1 VTPEELLPYPPD
13 DPASLEAL
21 ARRCEVASR
30 QLDSVRADLLL
41 DRVRL
46 GGAWRGPAARACTG
60 ELAAAAGLVGSGV
73 PLLHRGA
80 TLLHGQAGAVEEARA
95 EIDGLR
101 RRYADLAATAR
112 PDRASEP
119 GVAVLA
125 VLRRH
130 EDVLEEVQ
138 RRAAVTGRALG
149 QLAADLAPS
158 CGAAVDGVADPAV
171 VALAARLPLL
181 AAGRRSAGVLGGPPP
196 AGAPAAEVQ
205 AWWGSLTDV
214 ERDRAVHDMPGR
226 VGALAGLPVAVRSA
240 ANERRLAL
248 DVVALERQARSA
260 MLDPA
265 DRDWLATCR
274 LVAAELARVRAG
286 RDPIGGRHLAAS
298 LLVFAPRAYGGQGR
312 VALAVGDLD
321 TADDVAFVVPGL
333 GSDVHRTLGALTDDA
348 VRLTAAARQA
358 SPAATVATV
367 AWMGYDA
374 PGLLGVPVDR
384 AASAGAALLG
394 RDVAGVRTARPVPPH
409 VTLVGHSYGS
419 ATVGL
424 GLRAHLVDA
433 DDVVLLGSPGA
444 DAMRAGAL
452 GVPHDHVFV
461 GADSRDPVSYLGWF
475 GPDPATPAF
484 GAVRFE
490 AEDPTRDPW
499 RPDFADHGKYLDA
512 HTESLA
518 NTARV
523 VAGRY
528 DEVVRA
534 PYRHDLPFLPHAL
547 GGIVEDPESYRA
559 PTTVP

>member
-1 VTPEELLPYPPD
+1 MTPEELLPYPPD
-13 DPASLEAL
+13 DPVSLEAL
-21 ARRCEVASR
+21 AGRWEVASQ

-46 GGAWRGPAARACTG
+46 AGAWRGPAAHACTD
-60 ELAAAAGLVGSGV
+60 ELAGAAVLAVSV
-73 PLLHRGA
+73 VEPLHRGA
-80 TLLHGQAGAVEEARA
+80 TLLRSQAGAVEEARA

-101 RRYADLAATAR
+101 RRYAGLVATAR
-112 PDRASEP
+112 PERLSEP
-119 GVAVLA
+119 DTTVLA
-125 VLRRH
+125 ILRRH

-149 QLAADLAPS
+149 DLAAELAQS
-158 CGAAVDGVADPAV
+158 GRATAGGVADPAV
-171 VALAARLPLL
+171 VALAAWLPLL
-181 AAGRRSAGVLGGPPP
+181 AASRRSAGALGGPPP
-196 AGAPAAEVQ
+196 AGAPADQVR
-205 AWWGSLTDV
+205 AWWGSLVDV

-226 VGALAGLPVAVRSA
+226 LGALAGLPVMVRSA
-240 ANERRLAL
+240 ANERRLAI
-248 DVVALERQARSA
+248 DVAALERRSA
-260 MLDPA
+260 PLGVA

-286 RDPIGGRHLAAS
+286 RDPVSGRHLVAS

-348 VRLTAAARQA
+348 VRVTAAAREA

-374 PGLLGVPVDR
+374 PGWLGVPVDR
-384 AASAGAALLG
+384 AARAGAALLG
-394 RDVAGVRTARPVPPH
+394 RDVAGVRAARAVPPH

-424 GLRAHLVDA
+424 GLREHLVSA

-444 DAMRAGAL
+444 DAVRAGAL
-452 GVPHDHVFV
+452 GVPDGHVYV

-490 AEDPTRDPW
+490 AEDSTRDPW
-499 RPDFADHGKYLDA
+499 RPDLADHGKYLDA

-528 DEVVRA
+528 DEVLPA

-547 GGIVEDPESYRA
+547 GGIVEDPESYRT
-559 PTTVP
+559 PTTMP

>member
-13 DPASLEAL
+13 DPAWLQVL
-21 ARRCEVASR
+21 AQRCEMASR
-30 QLDSVRADLLL
+30 RLDVVRADLLL

-46 GGAWRGPAARACTG
+46 AGAWRGLAARTCTD
-60 ELAAAAGLVGSGV
+60 ELAAAAVLAVSGV
-73 PLLHRGA
+73 EPVHRGA
-80 TLLHGQAGAVEEARA
+80 LLLRGQVGAVEAARA

-101 RRYADLAATAR
+101 RRYAGLGATAR
-112 PDRASEP
+112 PERAAEP
-119 GVAVLA
+119 DADVLA

-130 EDVLEEVQ
+130 QGVLEEVQ
-138 RRAAVTGRALG
+138 QRAAVTGRALAD
-149 QLAADLAPS
+149 LAADLAPPAGVTAS
-158 CGAAVDGVADPAV
+158 GAADPSV
-171 VALAARLPLL
+171 VTLAARLPLL
-181 AAGRRSAGVLGGPPP
+181 AASRRSAGVLAGPP
-196 AGAPAAEVQ
+196 AVGAAADEVH
-205 AWWGSLTDV
+205 AWWDLLTDV

-226 VGALAGLPVAVRSA
+226 VGALAGLPVGVRSA

-248 DVVALERQARSA
+248 DLAALERRARTA
-260 MLDPA
+260 ALDAA
-265 DRDWLATCR
+265 DRDWLTTCR

-286 RDPIGGRHLAAS
+286 RDPVTGRHLVGS
-298 LLVFAPRAYGGQGR
+298 LLVFAPLAFGGQGR

-333 GSDVHRTLGALTDDA
+333 RSDVHRTLGALTDDA

-374 PGLLGVPVDR
+374 PGWLGVPVDR

-394 RDVAGVRTARPVPPH
+394 RDVAGVRAARAVPPH
-409 VTLVGHSYGS
+409 VTLVGHSYGT

-424 GLRAHLVDA
+424 GLREHMVSA

-444 DAMRAGAL
+444 DAVRAGAL
-452 GVPHDHVFV
+452 GVPKGHVFV

-475 GPDPATPAF
+475 GPDPASSGF
-484 GAVRFE
+484 DAVRFE
-490 AEDPTRDPW
+490 AEDSTRDPW
-499 RPDFADHGKYLDA
+499 RPDLADHGKYLDA

-534 PYRHDLPFLPHAL
+534 PYRHDLPFVPHAL
-547 GGIVEDPESYRA
+547 GAVIEDPESFRT

>member
-21 ARRCEVASR
+21 AQRFEVAGWR
-30 QLDSVRADLLL
+30 LDSVRADLLL

-46 GGAWRGPAARACTG
+46 AGAWRGPAARACTG
-60 ELAAAAGLVGSGV
+60 ELASAAVLAVSGV
-73 PLLHRGA
+73 EPLHRGA
-80 TLLHGQAGAVEEARA
+80 RLLRGQAGAVEEARA

-101 RRYADLAATAR
+101 RRYAGLVATAR
-112 PDRASEP
+112 PQRASDP
-119 GVAVLA
+119 DADVLA

-130 EDVLEEVQ
+130 EDLLEEVQ
-138 RRAAVTGRALG
+138 RRAAVTGRALVE
-149 QLAADLAPS
+149 LAAGLAPS
-158 CGAAVDGVADPAV
+158 GAATAGGVADPAV
-171 VALAARLPLL
+171 VTLAARLPLL

-196 AGAPAAEVQ
+196 AWAPAAEVQ
-205 AWWGSLTDV
+205 AWWASLIGV
-214 ERDRAVHDMPGR
+214 ERDRAVHDLPGR
-226 VGALAGLPVAVRSA
+226 LGALAGLPVAVRSA

-248 DVVALERQARSA
+248 DVAALERRDRTAA
-260 MLDPA
+260 LDAA
-265 DRDWLATCR
+265 DRDWLTTCR
-274 LVAAELARVRAG
+274 LAADELARVRAG
-286 RDPIGGRHLAAS
+286 RDPVSGRHLVAS

-312 VALAVGDLD
+312 VALGVGDLD
-321 TADDVAFVVPGL
+321 AADDVAFVVPGM
-333 GSDVHRTLGALTDDA
+333 GSDVHRTLGALIDDA

-374 PGLLGVPVDR
+374 PGWLGVPVDG
-384 AASAGAALLG
+384 AARAGALLLG
-394 RDVAGVRTARPVPPH
+394 RDVAGVRTVRVVLPH
-409 VTLVGHSYGS
+409 VTLVGHSYGC

-424 GLRAHLVDA
+424 GLREHLVSA

-444 DAMRAGAL
+444 DAVRAGAL
-452 GVPHDHVFV
+452 GVPDGHVFV

-475 GPDPATPAF
+475 GPDPATPTF

-499 RPDFADHGKYLDA
+499 RPDLADHGKYLDA
-512 HTESLA
+512 HTESLV

-528 DEVVRA
+528 DQVVPA
-534 PYRHDLPFLPHAL
+534 PYRHDLPFVPHAL
-547 GGIVEDPESYRA
+547 GGIVEDPESYRT
-559 PTTVP
+559 PTTLR

>member
-1 VTPEELLPYPPD
+1 MLPYPPD
-13 DPASLEAL
+13 DPASLQAL
-21 ARRCEVASR
+21 AQRCEVAGR

-46 GGAWRGPAARACTG
+46 AGAWRGPAAHACTG
-60 ELAAAAGLVGSGV
+60 ELASAAVLAVSGV
-73 PLLHRGA
+73 EPLHRGA
-80 TLLHGQAGAVEEARA
+80 LLLHGHAVAVEEARA

-101 RRYADLAATAR
+101 RRYAGLAATAR
-112 PDRASEP
+112 PERASEP
-119 GVAVLA
+119 DEAVLTL
-125 VLRRH
+125 LRRH
-130 EDVLEEVQ
+130 EDVLEEVEH
-138 RRAAVTGRALG
+138 RAAVTGRALDE
-149 QLAADLAPS
+149 LAANLAPS
-158 CGAAVDGVADPAV
+158 GEASSGGVADPVV
-171 VALAARLPLL
+171 VALATRLPLL
-181 AAGRRSAGVLGGPPP
+181 AASRRSAGVLRGPPP

-205 AWWGSLTDV
+205 AWWGSLSDV

-248 DVVALERQARSA
+248 DVAALQRRARTTV
-260 MLDPA
+260 LDAA

-286 RDPIGGRHLAAS
+286 RDPVSGRHLVAS

-321 TADDVAFVVPGL
+321 TADNVAFVVPGL

-348 VRLTAAARQA
+348 VRLTAAARRA

-374 PGLLGVPVDR
+374 PGWLGAPVDH

-394 RDVAGVRTARPVPPH
+394 RDVAAVRAARAVPPH

-424 GLRAHLVDA
+424 GLREHLVSA

-444 DAMRAGAL
+444 DAVRAGAL
-452 GVPHDHVFV
+452 GVPDGHVYV

-499 RPDFADHGKYLDA
+499 RPDLADHGKYLDA

-518 NTARV
+518 NAARV

-528 DEVVRA
+528 DEVVPA

-547 GGIVEDPESYRA
+547 GGIVEDPESYRR

>member
-1 VTPEELLPYPPD
+1 MTPEELLPYPPD
-13 DPASLEAL
+13 DPPSLAAL
-21 ARRCEVASR
+21 AQRCEVAGW

-41 DRVRL
+41 DRVRFAAL
-46 GGAWRGPAARACTG
+46 WRGPAARACTG
-60 ELAAAAGLVGSGV
+60 ELAAAAVLAASGV
-73 PLLHRGA
+73 EPLHRGA
-80 TLLHGQAGAVEEARA
+80 MLLRGQAGALVDARA

-101 RRYADLAATAR
+101 RRYAGLVATAR
-112 PDRASEP
+112 PARASEP
-119 GVAVLA
+119 DADVLA
-125 VLRRH
+125 LLRRH
-130 EDVLEEVQ
+130 EAVLEEVRQ
-138 RRAAVTGRALG
+138 RAASIGRALHE
-149 QLAADLAPS
+149 LAADLAAS
-158 CGAAVDGVADPAV
+158 GGATAGGVADPAV
-171 VALAARLPLL
+171 VTLAARLPLL
-181 AAGRRSAGVLGGPPP
+181 AAARRSAGVLGGPPQ
-196 AGAPAAEVQ
+196 AGAPVPVVQ
-205 AWWGSLTDV
+205 GWWGSLTDV
-214 ERDRAVHDMPGR
+214 ERDRAVHGMPGR
-226 VGALAGLPVAVRSA
+226 LGPLAGLPVAVRSA

-248 DVVALERQARSA
+248 DVAALERRERTGV
-260 MLDPA
+260 LDAA
-265 DRDWLATCR
+265 DRDWLATCQ

-286 RDPIGGRHLAAS
+286 RDPVSGRHLVAS

-321 TADDVAFVVPGL
+321 TADNVAFVVPGL
-333 GSDVHRTLGALTDDA
+333 GSDVHRTLGALTGDA
-348 VRLTAAARQA
+348 VRLSSTARQA

-374 PGLLGVPVDR
+374 PGWLNVPADR

-394 RDVAGVRTARPVPPH
+394 RDVAGVRAARVVPPH

-424 GLRAHLVDA
+424 GLREHLVTA

-444 DAMRAGAL
+444 DALRAGAF
-452 GVPHDHVFV
+452 GVPDGHVFV

-499 RPDFADHGKYLDA
+499 RPDLADHGKYLEA

-528 DEVVRA
+528 EEVVRA
-534 PYRHDLPFLPHAL
+534 PYRHDLPFVPHAL
-547 GGIVEDPESYRA
+547 GGIVEDPESYRT